1 MVFGTSQVLCQTAPQ
16 PKTPRLL
23 PPRTARAKLCV
34 KRAACGG
41 RNVRLQ
47 SIKVLTKRLKR
58 RREEEGSQGPPWE
71 GKPSYLEGQGLPGL
85 PSSVVRMGAGPL

>member
-1 MVFGTSQVLCQTAPQ
+1 MFFLYVMVFWNLPGVVPNVAPQ
-16 PKTPRLL
+16 PKNPRLL

-58 RREEEGSQGPPWE
+58 RREEEGKD
-71 GKPSYLEGQGLPGL
+71 GKGHLGRQAKLLGGWVFWGLK
-85 PSSVVRMGAGPL
+85 

>member
-1 MVFGTSQVLCQTAPQ
+1 MVFWNLPGVVPNGFTFQN
-16 PKTPRLL
+16 PRLL

-58 RREEEGSQGPPWE
+58 RREEEGKDATGPPE
-71 GKPSYLEGQGLPGL
+71 GRRPAKLLGGWVFSGLK
-85 PSSVVRMGAGPL
+85 